1 MVMRTATRARPL
13 QLSSGRAVQLR
24 AMIKQLELQRVSLCA
39 RMRLIEQEIQLLQ
52 AAPEPKLPK

>member
-1 MVMRTATRARPL
+1 M
-13 QLSSGRAVQLR
+13 QLR

-52 AAPEPKLPK
+52 AAPELKLPK

>member
-1 MVMRTATRARPL
+1 MPTATRARPL
-13 QLSSGRAVQLR
+13 QLSSVRAVQLR

-52 AAPEPKLPK
+52 AEPEPKLPK